1 LSSANGLLLPLG
13 LASDPTSVRG
23 YPIDFRVKAESPKW
37 TPPDGTPPG
46 NEFVYVAQFGLG
58 AYERWVM
65 GEGEQWLQT
74 AIEIARYLVAQQ
86 RTDGSWLNRADF
98 EHTFPV
104 KAPWRSGMAQGEG
117 ASLLVRVHTET
128 GDATYA
134 DAARRA
140 LAPLGRAREDEGTLA
155 WIDGRPWPEEY
166 PTRRPSYVLNGAIF
180 AWWGMRDV
188 GVGLGDA
195 DATAAFETGVDTL
208 AATLPRFDTG
218 SWSVY
223 SLYPH
228 PVKNVASPFYHTLHI
243 TQLEATQRLAPRS
256 EIEEIRRRWVAYRE
270 SPMLRRR
277 AIAEKVLFR
286 LVVPRNRLLGNRLPW
301 LRD

>member
-1 LSSANGLLLPLG
+1 
-13 LASDPTSVRG
+13 
-23 YPIDFRVKAESPKW
+23 
-37 TPPDGTPPG
+37 
-46 NEFVYVAQFGLG
+46 
-58 AYERWVM
+58 M

-188 GVGLGDA
+188 GVGLGCRTCPDSVKRTSA
-195 DATAAFETGVDTL
+195 LGAPCARPRPRRDGMSAGPTCQKAPALVQVEGWVRHPTAAGL
-208 AATLPRFDTG
+208 G
-218 SWSVY
+218 
-223 SLYPH
+223 
-228 PVKNVASPFYHTLHI
+228 
-243 TQLEATQRLAPRS
+243 APTAVG
-256 EIEEIRRRWVAYRE
+256 EPGHEVV
-270 SPMLRRR
+270 P
-277 AIAEKVLFR
+277 AIASTMIAAAASTASTDDDDAPPDER
-286 LVVPRNRLLGNRLPW
+286 A
-301 LRD
+301 